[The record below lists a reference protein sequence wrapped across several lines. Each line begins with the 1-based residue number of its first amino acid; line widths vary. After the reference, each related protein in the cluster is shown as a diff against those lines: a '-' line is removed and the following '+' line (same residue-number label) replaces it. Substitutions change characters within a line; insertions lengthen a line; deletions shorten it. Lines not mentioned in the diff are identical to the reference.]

1 MYPNYILVVQLL
13 FVKENVAAVTLDRK
27 MLVQYNVPCMEQIVN
42 ISKARRNLADLVKG
56 VAKTGKRVIIVRQS
70 FPEVA
75 IVPYQEILE
84 REKEKDKLWDLRFEK
99 VLKESRQLFKKFLKG
114 RRISKITE
122 DQTYEL
128 LKKV

>member
-1 MYPNYILVVQLL
+1 
-13 FVKENVAAVTLDRK
+13 
-27 MLVQYNVPCMEQIVN
+27 MLVQYNVLYMEQIIS

-56 VAKTGKRVIIVRQS
+56 VAKTGRRVIIVRQS

-75 IVPYQEILE
+75 IIPYQEILE

-99 VLKESRQLFKKFLKG
+99 VLKESRQLFKKYLKSKG
-114 RRISKITE
+114 VTKITE